1 MGGEFDD
8 LDELERMHEEEE
20 SKAPAKVIQPQRQA
34 VKQAPLQTVNAKKV
48 EPDQTFDAEM
58 KTVSAAAGGD
68 DEIELEEK
76 FHDPDIMECVS
87 VIEHEIDYLSK
98 VVKTIKDKDE
108 RDFYSDKIDSL
119 KFKQS
124 TIQSNIDNGFVTP
137 DSYIRGVK
145 AY

>member
-1 MGGEFDD
+1 
-8 LDELERMHEEEE
+8 
-20 SKAPAKVIQPQRQA
+20 
-34 VKQAPLQTVNAKKV
+34 
-48 EPDQTFDAEM
+48 M

-87 VIEHEIDYLSK
+87 VIEHEIDYLNK

-124 TIQSNIDNGFVTP
+124 TI
-137 DSYIRGVK
+137 
-145 AY
+145 